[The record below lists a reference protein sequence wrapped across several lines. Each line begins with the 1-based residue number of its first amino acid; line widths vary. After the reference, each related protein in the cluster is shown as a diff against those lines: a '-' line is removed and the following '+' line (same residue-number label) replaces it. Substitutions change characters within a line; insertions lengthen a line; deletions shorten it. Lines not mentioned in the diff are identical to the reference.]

1 MFAYLQECPAGTYKN
16 ATGSDGALCH
26 HCPAQELPH
35 RAVYIAVRGT
45 FMLMVA
51 NFILFFIFIYF
62 IIIIFLY
69 H

>member
-1 MFAYLQECPAGTYKN
+1 MVFEYLQECPAGTYKN
-16 ATGSDGALCH
+16 VTGSDRALCH

-51 NFILFFIFIYF
+51 NLI
-62 IIIIFLY
+62 LY
-69 H
+69 HKR